1 MTTVYVLRYKLSW
14 ESTEMVSVYANLRGA
29 MNRLAMMDA
38 NDSFEIDETVTI
50 ECQEVI
56 SEQTSE
62 ERLESL
68 RCAVARRNN
77 NKENN

>member
-1 MTTVYVLRYKLSW
+1 MTQVYVLRYSLPY

-29 MNRLAMMDA
+29 MNRLEMMDA
-38 NDSFEIDETVTI
+38 NNSFDMDETVTI

-68 RCAVARRNN
+68 RNCIARRNQ
-77 NKENN
+77 NKEDS

>member
-1 MTTVYVLRYKLSW
+1 MTTVYVLRYSLPY
-14 ESTEMVSVYANLRGA
+14 EDTEIVSVYANLRGA

-38 NDSFEIDETVTI
+38 NGSFDMDETVTI

-56 SEQTSE
+56 SEQTSL

-68 RCAVARRNN
+68 RNCLNN
-77 NKENN
+77 NKNNK

>member
-1 MTTVYVLRYKLSW
+1 MTTVYVLRYSLPY
-14 ESTEMVSVYANLRGA
+14 ESTETVSVYANLRGV
-29 MNRLAMMDA
+29 MNRLEMMDA
-38 NDSFEIDETVTI
+38 NNSFDMDETVTI

-62 ERLESL
+62 ERLESM

-77 NKENN
+77 NKEDN

>member
-1 MTTVYVLRYKLSW
+1 MTTVYVLRYSLPY
-14 ESTEMVSVYANLRGA
+14 ESTEMVSVYENLRGA

-38 NDSFEIDETVTI
+38 NNSFDMDETVTI

-56 SEQTSE
+56 TEQTSLD
-62 ERLESL
+62 RLESM
-68 RCAVARRNN
+68 RNYHK